1 MNTHLNKIELDQLA
15 EVANIGAHNA
25 STVLS
30 KMLHQR
36 LVIDVPEILIERI
49 EKIVSLLGRP
59 EDLKTAVLVKILGD
73 VPGMIILIFSPAS
86 ARALANLLTGERG
99 EDMKMLT
106 EIDRS
111 ALRETGNILS
121 GASLAAL
128 SKFLGVNLLQ
138 SVPDIAT
145 DMLGALMDEVL
156 SVIGRES
163 DIGLVLKANFL
174 VEKEHISGDIFFIFD
189 PRSTRKIL
197 ELAKKKIG
205 N

>member
-1 MNTHLNKIELDQLA
+1 MNNYLNKIELDQLA

-25 STVLS
+25 SNVLS

-36 LVIDVPEILIERI
+36 LVINVPEILIERI
-49 EKIVSLLGRP
+49 EKIVSFLGSP

-73 VPGMIILIFSPAS
+73 APGMIMLIFSPAS
-86 ARALANLLTGERG
+86 ARAVANLLTGEKSA
-99 EDMKMLT
+99 DMQILA

-111 ALRETGNILS
+111 ALREVGNILS
-121 GASLAAL
+121 GASLTAL
-128 SKFLGVNLLQ
+128 SKFLGINLLQ

-156 SVIGRES
+156 AVIGHES

-174 VEKEHISGDIFFIFD
+174 VEKEHIGGDIFFIFD

-197 ELAKKKIG
+197 ELAKRKIG

>member
-86 ARALANLLTGERG
+86 ARALANLLTGEKG

-174 VEKEHISGDIFFIFD
+174 VEKERISGDIFFIFD